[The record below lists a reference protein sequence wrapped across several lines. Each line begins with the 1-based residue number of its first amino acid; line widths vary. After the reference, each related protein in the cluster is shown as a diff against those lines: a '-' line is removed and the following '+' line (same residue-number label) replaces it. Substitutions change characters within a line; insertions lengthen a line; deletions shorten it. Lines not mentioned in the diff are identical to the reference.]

1 MPELV
6 HTMPFKPVE
15 ECHCHVAQ
23 KLAALHR
30 APNLHMSQRCVKSAM
45 KSVDVRPE
53 YTPPC
58 WSIALS
64 HEDCDHKTKHEEN
77 LLQDLDST
85 FLKQNAFQHPP
96 SEPFVDTVFSRAKS
110 NRVILPDP
118 LTVSKYYHVGKRGL
132 PSRQLSVFTP
142 IINHLAKSEDTT
154 SLCSLRLVSMQFYY
168 MATYALHTYNRV
180 SLSNP
185 DEYDTISIPTKLFNL
200 IPPLLPNA
208 PYPRPDCIYSPGHV
222 LELLPE
228 NPEEEPATFVIT
240 EQIAVGGGQKSQVL
254 EGIFQDGKYAPR
266 ETTMAHIFDP
276 MYVEFLEEIFPG
288 SAKGEVKPHRCIP
301 RRVIS
306 WIAFSRLASPLR
318 TLSEMPIKGHRPLVP
333 RPRLYRLFFPA
344 RELASERGVAVVIWA
359 PKRSTPLRLV
369 SQHYSI
375 DELPGIA
382 TAVADVYLQ
391 LLAEG
396 AYYPDF
402 LKCVGIDEN
411 RNVVLSSPGS
421 MDMWDVSSRFDLH
434 TQFREFQEYA
444 YKKLKRLKWEEY
456 SLVMPIM
463 SPNEVLVETWGGDG
477 QP

>member
-1 MPELV
+1 
-6 HTMPFKPVE
+6 
-15 ECHCHVAQ
+15 
-23 KLAALHR
+23 
-30 APNLHMSQRCVKSAM
+30 
-45 KSVDVRPE
+45 
-53 YTPPC
+53 
-58 WSIALS
+58 
-64 HEDCDHKTKHEEN
+64 
-77 LLQDLDST
+77 
-85 FLKQNAFQHPP
+85 
-96 SEPFVDTVFSRAKS
+96 
-110 NRVILPDP
+110 
-118 LTVSKYYHVGKRGL
+118 
-132 PSRQLSVFTP
+132 
-142 IINHLAKSEDTT
+142 
-154 SLCSLRLVSMQFYY
+154 
-168 MATYALHTYNRV
+168 
-180 SLSNP
+180 
-185 DEYDTISIPTKLFNL
+185 
-200 IPPLLPNA
+200 
-208 PYPRPDCIYSPGHV
+208 
-222 LELLPE
+222 
-228 NPEEEPATFVIT
+228 
-240 EQIAVGGGQKSQVL
+240 
-254 EGIFQDGKYAPR
+254 
-266 ETTMAHIFDP
+266 

-288 SAKGEVKPHRCIP
+288 SARGEVKPYRCIP

-318 TLSEMPIKGHRPLVP
+318 TLSEMPIKGHPPLVP
-333 RPRLYRLFFPA
+333 PPRLYRLFFPA